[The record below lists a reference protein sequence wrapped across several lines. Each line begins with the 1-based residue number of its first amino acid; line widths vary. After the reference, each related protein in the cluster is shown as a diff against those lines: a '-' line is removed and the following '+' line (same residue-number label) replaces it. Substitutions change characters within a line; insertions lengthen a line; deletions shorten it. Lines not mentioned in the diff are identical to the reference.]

1 MDIKTL
7 TGCTSST
14 IISYI
19 KGQPIAYS
27 QQTQSTVVAGG
38 LLLEF
43 RFFYVT
49 IMPLKFFGLL
59 QCARK
64 QVSLVS
70 QVNCGTVWGE
80 NVFQIYH
87 IQEMTPPQKKERKM
101 RQMLTEMKMK

>member
-1 MDIKTL
+1 MGTLDQHSFLTLIAFLGIAMDIKTL

-70 QVNCGTVWGE
+70 
-80 NVFQIYH
+80 
-87 IQEMTPPQKKERKM
+87 
-101 RQMLTEMKMK
+101 